1 MNFNFRPATLEK
13 LKVSVQKIG
22 MSDYEQHHYDK
33 DLLAQAACEIGAL
46 EVSPGTDL
54 EQVRN
59 LINQMVE
66 ETNSSKISPDWCFI
80 DCKREKFVFLFFIF
94 FIFNLL

>member
-1 MNFNFRPATLEK
+1 MEK

-33 DLLAQAACEIGAL
+33 DLLAQAASEIGAL

-54 EQVRN
+54 EIVRN

-66 ETNSSKISPDWCFI
+66 ETSTAKISPDWCFI
-80 DCKREKFVFLFFIF
+80 DCKLIKI
-94 FIFNLL
+94 